1 MAFKNEQDLSL
12 YDLASSKTSDAQKLM
27 GEARKLLQQDLE
39 NVRQEKLAFE
49 EMTKTLNEIHFAST
63 VKLNVG
69 GKIYKTALAT
79 LQKDPDSMLCAMF
92 SGKFELK
99 PDDEDG
105 AYFIDRDAEL
115 FRYILNYLRNDVL
128 HCPDER
134 TVLEDL
140 LVEARF
146 YQVQGLIAQLE
157 RKMHPLK
164 SSVII
169 KDGKHRKAVMSW
181 LPPGASCSLL
191 FRATTDGGTPKD
203 FHHCCDNKGATLVV
217 IQSGKYICG
226 GYTSKSWESPDSLIS
241 VPDFLSFLFSLVKP
255 SNSEPIKIPVKP
267 DGNGGIGLRNDFGPT
282 FASTSCTDLYVLS
295 SGSGNM
301 ICKANLGG
309 CFSNPEGYGRNAT
322 FFTGENQFKVT
333 EMEVFK
339 IAI

>member
-1 MAFKNEQDLSL
+1 M
-12 YDLASSKTSDAQKLM
+12 
-27 GEARKLLQQDLE
+27 
-39 NVRQEKLAFE
+39 RQEKLAFE
-49 EMTKTLNEIHFAST
+49 EMTKTLNETHFASA

-115 FRYILNYLRNDVL
+115 FRYILNYLRNGVL
-128 HCPDER
+128 HSPNDR

-157 RKMHPLK
+157 REMYPLK

-169 KDGKHRKAVMSW
+169 KDERHRKAVMSW

-191 FRATTDGGTPKD
+191 FRASTHGGTPED
-203 FHHCCDNKGATLVV
+203 FHRCCDYEGATLVV
-217 IQSGKYICG
+217 IQSREYICG
-226 GYTSKSWESPDSLIS
+226 GYTSKSWESPDSVIT
-241 VPDFLSFLFSLVKP
+241 VPDSRSFLFSLVKP

-267 DGNGGIGLRNDFGPT
+267 DGNGGIQFRNDLGPR
-282 FASTSCTDLYVLS
+282 FASTMYTDLNVF
-295 SGSGNM
+295 SGVSGAL
-301 ICKANLGG
+301 ICDVTLGG
-309 CFSNPEGYGRNAT
+309 CFSNPEDDDDTNTT
-322 FFTGENQFKVT
+322 FFTGKKQFKVT
-333 EMEVFK
+333 ELEVFK